1 MAAATSGAPQR
12 AERTENDARALQR
25 QEGEVKKS
33 LNTLVN
39 FWTKLSNDWVFNFSG
54 TLAYAF
60 MTSVFP
66 ILLVIIGIGGL
77 ILGAISPETRATL
90 ETKIADGLPGGAS
103 GYGGQIVTA
112 ATHNLTHS
120 AGAILIIGIVIAI
133 ITGSSLFIT
142 MENVFGVIF
151 RLRGRDMIH
160 QRLMSIGMLL
170 LYTVLVPIIVLAS
183 IVPAAVLN
191 AAGLGANNPIGAFLL
206 QALGLLVSFV
216 AAGVLFGAIYVVVP
230 NRPVHLPEVWVGTL
244 VAAALL
250 VVYEIVFPIYE
261 GLFIHP
267 GNYGSVV
274 GFAVVIIAFFY
285 YLAFILLLGAEIN
298 SWIVGQRQTAGPID
312 AILHELQ
319 AHNTTRGA
327 AGPTAGDPSEDLQS
341 SIGAAAMRD
350 STAAIRHE
358 RTQHKGD
365 ALPPKY
371 AESGATGAGYSIE
384 TPGVAEGLANIAAA
398 HHEHRRTPQPARIAH
413 SRQQALDEATVQ
425 EAVVSPQAQQRAQE
439 GHTQEGHTQEGHTL
453 HHERAAI
460 ESAPPLSPRQRN
472 ALLAVL
478 GAGAV
483 ALVGAGR
490 FIYDLV
496 FGRSNPRHP
505 ATS

>member
-1 MAAATSGAPQR
+1 MAAATSESPQR
-12 AERTENDARALQR
+12 APRTRTTNDARAPQR
-25 QEGEVKKS
+25 QEGAVKKN
-33 LNTLVN
+33 LNTLGN

-77 ILGAISPETRATL
+77 ILDVISPSSRTLLETR
-90 ETKIADGLPGGAS
+90 IANGLPGGAGGS
-103 GYGGQIVTA
+103 GGLIVSA
-112 ATHNLTHS
+112 ATRSLTHS

-133 ITGSSLFIT
+133 VTGSSLFIT

-151 RLRGRDMIH
+151 RLRGRDMLH

-183 IVPAAVLN
+183 IVPPAVLN
-191 AAGLGANNPIGAFLL
+191 AAGLGANNPVGAFLI
-206 QALGLLVSFV
+206 QVLGLVVSFV
-216 AAGVLFGAIYVVVP
+216 AGALLFGAIYIVVP

-250 VVYEIVFPIYE
+250 VVYQIVFPIYE
-261 GLFIHP
+261 SLFIHP
-267 GNYGSVV
+267 GNYGSIV

-298 SWIVGQRQTAGPID
+298 SWIVGQRQTAGAID

-327 AGPTAGDPSEDLQS
+327 AGPTAGDPSEDLQNS
-341 SIGAAAMRD
+341 VGAAAMRD
-350 STAAIRHE
+350 TTAAIRHE
-358 RTQHKGD
+358 RTQHMGD

-371 AESGATGAGYSIE
+371 AESGATGAGYRIE
-384 TPGVAEGLANIAAA
+384 TPGVAEGLATVAAA
-398 HHEHRRTPQPARIAH
+398 HHEHRRTPHPARIAH
-413 SRQQALDEATVQ
+413 SRRQAIDEAVVQ
-425 EAVVSPQAQQRAQE
+425 EAATPLQAQRRVDEDRALHQE
-439 GHTQEGHTQEGHTL
+439 H
-453 HHERAAI
+453 AAI
-460 ESAPPLSPRQRN
+460 EAAPPLSPRQRN

-478 GAGAV
+478 GVGAV

-490 FIYDLV
+490 FVYDLA

-505 ATS
+505 APS

>member
-1 MAAATSGAPQR
+1 MAAATSGAPQQ
-12 AERTENDARALQR
+12 AQPTGSDARAVQR
-25 QEGEVKKS
+25 QEGEVKKR
-33 LNTLVN
+33 LNALGN

-54 TLAYAF
+54 TLAYGF
-60 MTSVFP
+60 MTSIFP

-77 ILGAISPETRATL
+77 ILDVISPSSRTL
-90 ETKIADGLPGGAS
+90 LEAHIADGLPGGAGGS
-103 GYGGQIVTA
+103 GGLIVSA
-112 ATHNLTHS
+112 ATRSLTHS
-120 AGAILIIGIVIAI
+120 AGAILIIGIVIALV
-133 ITGSSLFIT
+133 TGSSLFIT

-151 RLRGRDMIH
+151 RLRGRSMIH
-160 QRLMSIGMLL
+160 QRVMSIGMLL

-183 IVPAAVLN
+183 IVPAAALN

-206 QALGLLVSFV
+206 QVLGLLVSFI
-216 AAGVLFGAIYVVVP
+216 AAAVLFGSIYVVVP

-250 VVYEIVFPIYE
+250 VVYQIVFPIYE
-261 GLFIHP
+261 SLFIHP
-267 GNYGSVV
+267 GNYGSIV

-298 SWIVGQRQTAGPID
+298 SWIVGQRQTAGSID

-327 AGPTAGDPSEDLQS
+327 AGPTAGDPREDLQS
-341 SIGAAAMRD
+341 AEGAAAMRD

-365 ALPPKY
+365 ALPPKF

-384 TPGVAEGLANIAAA
+384 APQTAEGLANITVADR
-398 HHEHRRTPQPARIAH
+398 ERRRTPHQPRIAH
-413 SRQQALDEATVQ
+413 SQRQAID
-425 EAVVSPQAQQRAQE
+425 EAVVEEAATSPGAQRRVDE
-439 GHTQEGHTQEGHTL
+439 DRGL
-453 HHERAAI
+453 HRQHAAI
-460 ESAPPLSPRQRN
+460 EETPPLSPRQRN

-490 FIYDLV
+490 FAYDLA
-496 FGRSNPRHP
+496 FGRNNPRHP
-505 ATS
+505 ATG